1 MQLERYQKTRD
12 LRGRAQAETCDS
24 GGFVAFWSD
33 HKYVSARDRDG
44 TEWLLKHGTVLRDIE
59 AGDEGLMRIHQ
70 SRLVRRDSV
79 DELLRIR
86 YRNSIDGFGV
96 ARLLGHEY
104 RFSRDHWRKLI
115 RQRLLESA
123 SKVQVQ
129 MR

>member
-12 LRGRAQAETCDS
+12 LRGRAQTETCDS

-44 TEWLLKHGTVLRDIE
+44 MEWLLKHGTVLRDIE

-79 DELLRIR
+79 DDLLRIR
-86 YRNSIDGFGV
+86 YRNSVDGFGV
-96 ARLLGHEY
+96 ARVLGHEY